1 MRGWDGT
8 MARDIPQPLIFIAWI
23 RALDRHLLADELG
36 DLYAHY
42 AGLNTQ
48 TIKTVLEREK
58 SWCDDKATAVQESC
72 DDKVAAS
79 LADAMAELSERFGTD
94 FTRWKW
100 GDAHIVHF
108 DHPVLG
114 RLPVIG
120 RLFNIR
126 LPVDGGPYTL
136 NRGMIRISTD
146 TPYASVHGAGYR
158 AVYDLAARNRS
169 RYMISPGQSGN
180 WLSSHYDDLAE
191 RWRNGGWIT
200 LKTPGDDSDVL
211 MLEPKK
217 P

>member
-1 MRGWDGT
+1 
-8 MARDIPQPLIFIAWI
+8 
-23 RALDRHLLADELG
+23 
-36 DLYAHY
+36 
-42 AGLNTQ
+42 
-48 TIKTVLEREK
+48 
-58 SWCDDKATAVQESC
+58 
-72 DDKVAAS
+72 
-79 LADAMAELSERFGTD
+79 MAELSERFGTD